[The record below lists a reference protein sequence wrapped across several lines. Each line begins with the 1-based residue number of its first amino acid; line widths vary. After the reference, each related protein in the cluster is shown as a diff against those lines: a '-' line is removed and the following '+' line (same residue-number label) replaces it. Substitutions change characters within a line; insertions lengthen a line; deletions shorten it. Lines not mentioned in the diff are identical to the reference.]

1 VQADLHSVNA
11 APVHCLPGSV
21 WAEPPALAPYRCA
34 APLGRTACCRYMVL
48 FATTRKK
55 LKKDAAKF
63 AEETG
68 VPLAVVTNLYSK
80 FTVQV

>member
-1 VQADLHSVNA
+1 
-11 APVHCLPGSV
+11 
-21 WAEPPALAPYRCA
+21 
-34 APLGRTACCRYMVL
+34 MVL

-80 FTVQV
+80 FTVQVYAF